1 MSTGMRQILIEA
13 RCPHCGDVVPLD
25 AERAFDSEDE
35 QIADCVKRID
45 AHIAVCTVSTK
56 LGEQVRALAAKLA
69 GEAPQ

>member
-45 AHIAVCTVSTK
+45 AH
-56 LGEQVRALAAKLA
+56 LAKCP
-69 GEAPQ
+69 EAQKS